1 MKHTIA
7 TFSLGLS
14 LLMGAGSAQAAL
26 DVGTPAPDFTVQ
38 AALAGKTFDF
48 SLEEALKK
56 GPVVLYFYP
65 AAFTEGCTI
74 EAHTFAEAIDEYA
87 YFGATVIGLSSDNI
101 DVLKDFSTGPCG
113 SKFAVGAD
121 TTGQVIKA
129 YDAGL
134 GTHTERAA
142 RMSYVISPEGKIV
155 YEYTAMDQAARRPPN
170 GRAYRPA
177 STPPAARQRAGG
189 ALPCQGLPPPVLRY
203 S

>member
-1 MKHTIA
+1 MKQAIA

-38 AALAGKTFDF
+38 AALAGKTFEF
-48 SLEEALKK
+48 NLNEALKK

-65 AAFTEGCTI
+65 AAFTQGCTV
-74 EAHTFAEAIDEYA
+74 EAHTFAEAIDEYS

-101 DVLKDFSTGPCG
+101 DTLKDFSTGPCG

-134 GTHTERAA
+134 GTHTERAS
-142 RMSYVISPEGKIV
+142 RISYVISPERKIIF
-155 YEYTAMDQAARRPPN
+155 EYTAMEPDEHVN
-170 GRAYRPA
+170 K
-177 STPPAARQRAGG
+177 TLG
-189 ALPCQGLPPPVLRY
+189 AVRDWTAQQGPK
-203 S
+203 